1 MHFLVVGRGWT
12 GKKVFNELLRRGH
25 VVTFCSH
32 EEAITTINSNN
43 FDWVVNCAG
52 KTGTPNVDACE
63 LDKKGTIEANA
74 IFPALLAEACE
85 KKFYTRLAHFSSGCI
100 YMGDIDDINAP
111 PNYFGSIYSISKG
124 VSDVYLGD
132 KAQVYRIRM
141 PFTGVNESKNY
152 LTKVYNYAANAKLI
166 DAGENSLTDLDEAVT
181 VACNLMEENEPNGY
195 YNLVNKGSVN
205 MHELAEIMG
214 INPQWFTPEEFK
226 AATAAGRS
234 TCTIPAHHDMSDVKD
249 ALYNAIR
256 NMDWQR
262 YAIASE

>member
-12 GKKVFNELLRRGH
+12 GKKVFKELLQRGH

-32 EEAITTINSNN
+32 EDAIDTIERNK

-63 LDKKGTIEANA
+63 LDKQGTIDANA
-74 IFPALLAEACE
+74 IFPALLANACGWG
-85 KKFYTRLAHFSSGCI
+85 TRLAHFSSGCI
-100 YMGDIDDINAP
+100 YMGDIDDVDAS
-111 PNYFGSIYSISKG
+111 PNYFGSIYSVSKG

-152 LTKVYNYAANAKLI
+152 LTKVYNYAKHGKLI
-166 DAGENSLTDLDEAVT
+166 DAGENSLTDLDEAVS
-181 VACNLMEENEPNGY
+181 VACNLMEEHEPNGY

-205 MHELAEIMG
+205 MHELADLMKID
-214 INPQWFTPEEFK
+214 PQWYTPEEFK

-234 TCTIPAHHDMSDVKD
+234 TCTIPAYEGMSDIRD
-249 ALYNAIR
+249 ALKN
-256 NMDWQR
+256 
-262 YAIASE
+262 AIASIKL